1 MIWHLYQ
8 FIKGIV
14 LLVLLL
20 LLLIVIAVLI
30 KKIKKLEV
38 KNAVCKS
45 PNPTTKKGKEN
56 AEEVQDINVENQYTV
71 NEDYYQGYEDEKVKI
86 ENLYSGPRADYY
98 VE

>member
-38 KNAVCKS
+38 KNAACKS
-45 PNPTTKKGKEN
+45 PNLTTKKGNEN

-71 NEDYYQGYEDEKVKI
+71 NEDYQGYEDEKVKI
-86 ENLYSGPRADYY
+86 ENLYSGPKADYY

>member
-1 MIWHLYQ
+1 M
-8 FIKGIV
+8 
-14 LLVLLL
+14 
-20 LLLIVIAVLI
+20 IVIAVLI
-30 KKIKKLEV
+30 KKFKKLEV
-38 KNAVCKS
+38 KNAACKS
-45 PNPTTKKGKEN
+45 PNLTTKKGNEN